1 MGKLLKSVQSMFIVA
16 VKSKYI
22 PACQLGRYLFLIS
35 TMHHALQKHLSHSL
49 RCYSQMVD
57 ILNFIFPRN
66 NGKVLMSSGSACVTA
81 ALDVHVRVYLRSL
94 INANISLLYKSNWN
108 IAAQLLNFVN
118 YWAWALK
125 VNTCQCHH
133 FYWQDLLLEVIC
145 WNCWRLWEDVCVP
158 VKPTA
163 EIMHL
168 HVGFTY
174 IVYCR
179 CFANIFIN
187 FFSF

>member
-1 MGKLLKSVQSMFIVA
+1 MLCRSI
-16 VKSKYI
+16 
-22 PACQLGRYLFLIS
+22 FLTAS
-35 TMHHALQKHLSHSL
+35 GMW
-49 RCYSQMVD
+49 CYSQMVD
-57 ILNFIFPRN
+57 ILNFIFGRN

-81 ALDVHVRVYLRSL
+81 ALDVHVRVFRFL
-94 INANISLLYKSNWN
+94 INANISLLYKSSWN

-118 YWAWALK
+118 YRAWALK
-125 VNTCQCHH
+125 VYTCQCHR
-133 FYWQDLLLEVIC
+133 FYWQVLLLKVIYL
-145 WNCWRLWEDVCVP
+145 NCCRLWEDVCVP

-174 IVYCR
+174 IMYSR